1 MCFRR
6 LICQGLLEKASV
18 RCEQLEQSITKFL
31 VCSYS
36 EWNGRCSSC
45 PQGIDGPHQ
54 GYYGGSSVVQ
64 PPSTHTGLQTH
75 MHHHPDTHMHHHP
88 DTGYGTP
95 HGSMSGLLTP
105 DLDLPLDFDALDDLP
120 STDGLRGFPAPSH
133 PPSAVTPHTHHY
145 TQQQQ
150 HHPTQPPLQAAHHPQ
165 GVCVCVFVHLF

>member
-1 MCFRR
+1 M
-6 LICQGLLEKASV
+6 
-18 RCEQLEQSITKFL
+18 

-165 GVCVCVFVHLF
+165 GVCMCVCVCVCVCVCLCVRSFVLRVRDLSDCV

>member
-1 MCFRR
+1 
-6 LICQGLLEKASV
+6 
-18 RCEQLEQSITKFL
+18 
-31 VCSYS
+31 
-36 EWNGRCSSC
+36 
-45 PQGIDGPHQ
+45 
-54 GYYGGSSVVQ
+54 VVQ

-165 GVCVCVFVHLF
+165 GGCVCVYSFVLRVRDLSDCA